1 VTSPICTVNSTATTN
16 GVDVTGGSTV
26 TIQLANLGGVKQWAI
41 SCIGTDELNSP
52 TTITAGLSINQ
63 TTKTATFTAPASACA
78 LIFQSIANA
87 GLTNG
92 VADPTLATTFGVYV
106 DTGLGYRV
114 GAFGETTE
122 GNAAVGWTAKFNP
135 VVRNALAGPAS
146 AGNGINF
153 NTGAYSVKP
162 DPEASIV
169 VTSSGVK
176 VGVLASDAEHGNR
189 GNGSLHSQAD
199 GTHDGFLPAGFWAL
213 LNGATASA
221 TASTLAER
229 DASGNCQF
237 AGLTVT
243 FGGLSVTGGIASVNN
258 ATFQVSIG
266 VGAVVPSLGGGVGV
280 IGIHNAA
287 TSPTSNPSNGGVLY
301 VESGALK
308 YRGSSGTV
316 TTIASA

>member
-1 VTSPICTVNSTATTN
+1 MTSPLCTVNSTATTN

-63 TTKTATFTAPASACA
+63 TTKTAAFTAPPSACA
-78 LIFQSIANA
+78 LIFQSVVNA

-92 VADPTLATTFGVYV
+92 VADPTLTTTFGVYV
-106 DTGLGYRV
+106 DTALGYRV

-122 GNAAVGWTAKFNP
+122 GNAAAGWAAKFNP

-146 AGNGINF
+146 AGNGINYS
-153 NTGAYSVKP
+153 TGVYSVKP

-169 VTSSGVK
+169 VTGSGVK

-189 GNGSLHSQAD
+189 GNGSLHSVAD
-199 GTHDGFLPAGFWAL
+199 ATHDGFLPQGFWTL
-213 LNGATASA
+213 LNGATANATVSA
-221 TASTLAER
+221 LALR
-229 DASGNCQF
+229 DAAGNCQF

-243 FGGLSVTGGIASVNN
+243 TGGISVTGGALSDNLTVSSNARIGSSAS
-258 ATFQVSIG
+258 TGSG
-266 VGAVVPSLGGGVGV
+266 VGILAM
-280 IGIHNAA
+280 HNAA
-287 TSPTSNPSNGGVLY
+287 TSPTTNPSSGGVLY